1 MKKNNKKFFIEAL
14 EQRIM
19 LDGAGASTFIDTLE
33 DTAHNKFSLN
43 NESKVNKFVESAN
56 KDSDVKLPFIN
67 QTRDQKRNELKQIV
81 FIDTQVEDYQQ
92 LIRAFDKNTE
102 IHLIQSNENGFDK
115 INQTLK
121 GYKNIDSLHIIGHGS
136 AGQIL
141 FGDALLSNDTFNQY
155 SKTLKSIGNNLSPS
169 GDILFYGCNIASNER
184 GLSLISKIS
193 EITKADIAASDDV
206 TGKSGDWKLESK
218 VGNIETKNIN
228 QTDYQHD
235 LVMYR
240 TASAATTAA
249 EVTVGADGIT
259 SIRGAM
265 AAFTGTADRNAFDF
279 KSSRDHNP
287 SNSSEWE
294 DYYLTYDSGTF
305 GTGDRNHSDGVN
317 RFTVVLEQTGITS
330 GNIIARRPDNPG
342 GTKTESQWNGN
353 TYRQYIN
360 DADFHHYELKTTRS
374 SPDADEGPLDVYMVA
389 LDSHFG
395 SNSDRY
401 NKIAEVVF
409 DREIVGILIGNNETV
424 KSSSSLSNIDIDLH
438 NSNNSTY
445 PNSVHSNRE
454 FEAIQWRSF
463 QNTYSNSKWGYGT
476 NNDGDWF
483 AVGGTDNKTLHI
495 AAKNTGGGDYAR
507 ILVKGEVAITLQ
519 LQEMMLG

>member
-1 MKKNNKKFFIEAL
+1 MKKNYKKFFIEAL

-19 LDGAGASTFIDTLE
+19 LDGAGASTFIDTL
-33 DTAHNKFSLN
+33 DAAAHDKFSLN

-67 QTRDQKRNELKQIV
+67 QTRDQKRNELKQVV

-92 LIRAFDKNTE
+92 LIRSFDKNTE
-102 IHLIQSNENGFDK
+102 IYLIQSNENGFDK

-169 GDILFYGCNIASNER
+169 GDILFYGCSIASNER

-218 VGNIETKNIN
+218 FGNIETKNIN

-235 LVMYR
+235 LVMYK
-240 TASAATTAA
+240 TAGLNASTSAN
-249 EVTVGADGIT
+249 ELTVNADGIT

-279 KSSRDHNP
+279 KASRDHYANP
-287 SNSSEWE
+287 NG
-294 DYYLTYDSGTF
+294 DGPFQGHYLTYNSGTF
-305 GTGDRNHSDGVN
+305 GTGVKNHSDGVN

-330 GNIIARRPDNPG
+330 GDIIARRPDNPHASTV
-342 GTKTESQWNGN
+342 TKNNWNGD
-353 TYRQYIN
+353 TYRRYIN
-360 DADFHHYELKTTRS
+360 DESFHHYELKATRS
-374 SPDADEGPLDVYMVA
+374 SPDADEATLDVYMVA
-389 LDSHFG
+389 LYSHFG
-395 SNSDRY
+395 
-401 NKIAEVVF
+401 
-409 DREIVGILIGNNETV
+409 EI
-424 KSSSSLSNIDIDLH
+424 DD
-438 NSNNSTY
+438 
-445 PNSVHSNRE
+445 
-454 FEAIQWRSF
+454 
-463 QNTYSNSKWGYGT
+463 
-476 NNDGDWF
+476 
-483 AVGGTDNKTLHI
+483 
-495 AAKNTGGGDYAR
+495 
-507 ILVKGEVAITLQ
+507 
-519 LQEMMLG
+519 